1 MDHIIIPLRKQHM
14 WDILP
19 TLIKYVDSYKTL
31 ALLLISFLLITSY
44 LFTMYNQMSIPVA
57 QAHLEHLPHY
67 NSGGDRHGYG
77 KYLSFMA
84 LDPEYGT
91 IDHPSRITFSIQDF
105 DNNDVYNVS
114 TMVEIYELIS
124 GKRIHVFPWTF
135 RDVGDFNL
143 YYQFPKKAN
152 YQIVLSIKNANNNTG
167 SELPSYL
174 YSSRVDPPRSI
185 LGELSGCD
193 CTRTIFNISISSGFG
208 DIRNLLYFIS
218 IASPITL
225 LGYVLTKNYMKKR
238 NELNRTKKMRAEYRR
253 ANNIRTDRFSVS
265 NESNNEV
272 NMISTNTKQNVKYC
286 ITLLAL
292 AGGLVH
298 LVVYPEH
305 GSIHVYYTIFLLS
318 AAGAQVTYGILY
330 FLIMLS
336 KPFYEM
342 SDEQQQVRKSTYK
355 KTMAVNLFGFIGTA
369 VLVGLYTYS
378 VIYPPPLSPVNKPE
392 QIEFVGIFAKSL
404 EIALLV
410 GIIFIMKWDKDAYR
424 RMMMKIKP

>member
-1 MDHIIIPLRKQHM
+1 M
-14 WDILP
+14 
-19 TLIKYVDSYKTL
+19 
-31 ALLLISFLLITSY
+31 
-44 LFTMYNQMSIPVA
+44 
-57 QAHLEHLPHY
+57 
-67 NSGGDRHGYG
+67 
-77 KYLSFMA
+77 
-84 LDPEYGT
+84 
-91 IDHPSRITFSIQDF
+91 
-105 DNNDVYNVS
+105 
-114 TMVEIYELIS
+114 
-124 GKRIHVFPWTF
+124 
-135 RDVGDFNL
+135 
-143 YYQFPKKAN
+143 
-152 YQIVLSIKNANNNTG
+152 
-167 SELPSYL
+167 
-174 YSSRVDPPRSI
+174 
-185 LGELSGCD
+185 
-193 CTRTIFNISISSGFG
+193 RTIFNISISNSFG

-218 IASPITL
+218 IVSPITL
-225 LGYVLTKNYMKKR
+225 LGFVLTKNYIKKR
-238 NELNRTKKMRAEYRR
+238 NELNRTEKMRAEYRR

-265 NESNNEV
+265 NESNNII
-272 NMISTNTKQNVKYC
+272 NIIPTNTKQNVKYC

-298 LVVYPEH
+298 LVVFPEH

-342 SDEQQQVRKSTYK
+342 SDEQQRVRQSTYR

-424 RMMMKIKP
+424 HMMMKIKH

>member
-19 TLIKYVDSYKTL
+19 ILIKYVDSYKTL
-31 ALLLISFLLITSY
+31 ALLLSFPLITSY
-44 LFTMYNQMSIPVA
+44 LFTTYNQTSIPVA

-91 IDHPSRITFSIQDF
+91 IDYPSRITFSIQDF

-114 TMVEIYELIS
+114 TMVEIYESIS

-135 RDVGDFNL
+135 RDIGDFNL

-152 YQIVLSIKNANNNTG
+152 YQIVLSIKNANNTTG

-174 YSSRVDPPRSI
+174 YSYSVDPPRSI
-185 LGELSGCD
+185 LGDLSGCD
-193 CTRTIFNISISSGFG
+193 CMRTIFNISISNSFG

-218 IASPITL
+218 IVSPITI
-225 LGYVLTKNYMKKR
+225 LGFVLTKNYIKKR
-238 NELNRTKKMRAEYRR
+238 NELNRTEKMRAEYRR
-253 ANNIRTDRFSVS
+253 ANNIRTDRFSIS
-265 NESNNEV
+265 NESNNDV

-392 QIEFVGIFAKSL
+392 QIEFVGVFAKSL

-410 GIIFIMKWDKDAYR
+410 GIIFIMKWDKDAYQ
-424 RMMMKIKP
+424 RMMMKIKH